1 MSELVRVLLAA
12 SEKAAN
18 IARLIRAETK
28 LFSLLVQ
35 EKKGEERNE
44 RFVRDFKTLA
54 DVLIQESLRHDIG
67 EMYPDMKDNIYG
79 EESNTFSN
87 ALGATITVKVE
98 DTPELTAKLLSQV
111 LDGDMDA
118 AKLLAE
124 EVHREIKLDER
135 ETSLLP
141 HDLIET
147 YENIGIW
154 IDPIDATNEY
164 IKGSEEFDKICHEN
178 LEEEDQVWSAGLHCV
193 TVLIGAFYMNTG
205 QPIIGVINQPFWKY
219 DAAKQKWNGRFFWG
233 LSLGSHSVS
242 TLTRYPLPRNEDNF
256 PKRHTVIL
264 SSSEDKALKDKL
276 KTKFNTISSA
286 GAGYKLLCVALGL
299 ADVYLLSKDS
309 VHLWDLCGPHCILNS
324 LGGGIYSYK
333 NYCQDS
339 EQVPSGKQCRIS
351 YDPHQESN
359 GKEGNFVIKG
369 GILGFRDV
377 QIAASVREC
386 ILADIPMTPCYEER
400 ETVPDYSDD
409 A

>member
-1 MSELVRVLLAA
+1 MPMAWGMGFFLQAECMFYGMMYSNSNIPMSWVE
-12 SEKAAN
+12 SPSGSFEKAAN

-35 EKKGEERNE
+35 EKKGEQKNE
-44 RFVRDFKTLA
+44 RFVQDFKTLA

-67 EMYPDMKDNIYG
+67 TMR
-79 EESNTFSN
+79 
-87 ALGATITVKVE
+87 
-98 DTPELTAKLLSQV
+98 DTPELTAELLSQV

-124 EVHREIKLDER
+124 EVHRDIKLDER

-164 IKGSEEFDKICHEN
+164 IKGSEEFDKICHED
-178 LEEEDQVWSAGLHCV
+178 LEEEDQVWSAGVHCV
-193 TVLIGAFYMNTG
+193 TVLNRGILYDTG
-205 QPIIGVINQPFWKY
+205 QPLSGGPV
-219 DAAKQKWNGRFFWG
+219 GSFWG

-242 TLTRYPLPRNEDNF
+242 TAYPLP
-256 PKRHTVIL
+256 PPSKRRQFSQTTNCHFKLVRRQGIERQV
-264 SSSEDKALKDKL
+264 EDKVQHDNIRRGRLQAP
-276 KTKFNTISSA
+276 
-286 GAGYKLLCVALGL
+286 
-299 ADVYLLSKDS
+299 DS

-333 NYCQDS
+333 SYCQDS

-400 ETVPDYSDD
+400 ETVPDYSED